1 MVVLFWLKKMLKKEY
16 YGNESLGL
24 AWDYMKLYRCPYL
37 SLLTMISVS
46 LFCCCKKV
54 FPNIDNSMEHHNQR
68 KKIFTVT

>member
-1 MVVLFWLKKMLKKEY
+1 MLKKEY

-24 AWDYMKLYRCPYL
+24 AWDYMKLYRCPYF
-37 SLLTMISVS
+37 SLLTMISIS

-54 FPNIDNSMEHHNQR
+54 FPNIDTWMVGKNSIENNNQR